1 MASAACWKRAPSVQR
16 ELTMIPRLNHS
27 VWLSRW
33 RCLPFS
39 PGRAYSGNCTGI
51 RSCTQTKI
59 RKSMRLHQRQVS
71 PRHSQEWHETRTDEL
86 RGSGRLTASV
96 PKRTPRRPTSVG
108 PEAAFAAR
116 RSNLGQPV
124 LDQAQKLGTP
134 AQAQGTVAAMGPPC
148 ILKRDPV
155 HAGMRCTLQVTPQ
168 QAGGVGKH
176 AVR

>member
-1 MASAACWKRAPSVQR
+1 MRREPMSCGEAGASP
-16 ELTMIPRLNHS
+16 
-27 VWLSRW
+27 
-33 RCLPFS
+33 
-39 PGRAYSGNCTGI
+39 
-51 RSCTQTKI
+51 
-59 RKSMRLHQRQVS
+59 
-71 PRHSQEWHETRTDEL
+71 
-86 RGSGRLTASV
+86 ASV